1 MPRCHEQESDAS
13 DDEQECAESGEEG
26 GGADN
31 ASNADNS
38 HVGQMPEVAQ
48 IPQAIHCEEDS
59 GGGASFDGNHVG
71 QTVPLACVEI
81 DHYVVRPGCVR
92 RLVMHMVD
100 PAATDDDAKRFCV
113 IECVSL
119 DAEHAPDECKHTRF
133 AELQEAI
140 DHLRGD
146 SKKKVGRIAVRS
158 KDPNV
163 AGNTRPAPSSKTQKR
178 KYDQLSRHGTE
189 TDMRAK
195 NSR

>member
-59 GGGASFDGNHVG
+59 GGGASFD
-71 QTVPLACVEI
+71 
-81 DHYVVRPGCVR
+81 HYVVRPGCVR

-100 PAATDDDAKRFCV
+100 PAATDDDAKRFRV

-163 AGNTRPAPSSKTQKR
+163 AGNTLPAPSSKTQKR